1 MGSWRSS
8 GLCSVVAHWLQAKLG
23 LGIMVFLMAEIMTGR
38 TYVTVVDAAN
48 LCGKNTNAR
57 ITVAAIAGK

>member
-1 MGSWRSS
+1 MNLLMTTLIPTKFCTNSSHGS
-8 GLCSVVAHWLQAKLG
+8 VADCTD
-23 LGIMVFLMAEIMTGR
+23 VDS
-38 TYVTVVDAAN
+38 TVVDAAN